1 MIEPTMPQRD
11 SSLAAAATRPVA
23 CSAPSFFVRPL
34 LFPLL
39 VSLLPLAVGGA
50 SAFAQARSDGA
61 MALSFDA
68 ARARMVDRS
77 DKLAAARA
85 AVESKEQQ
93 SEGVKG
99 LGGPVVSISGLAYAY
114 NANLNLDLDP
124 LNQKLG
130 QIGSSLPPAFQGFI
144 SRVPIPQLPNSY
156 TLNRHD
162 TGANASISA
171 VWPIYVGGATD
182 AVRGFVSAQTREA
195 QADAEQAGHEVDTLL
210 VQRYFGAQLAQRAAT
225 LRAQAERTIAQ
236 HDSAAQ
242 KMLAAGVI
250 SRVERLQASA
260 AYEEARRNA
269 RKAEDDAALAAV
281 ALARTVRA
289 DGSVAPQTPLFLI
302 STPVEPLGYF
312 IDSALTRHPGLG
324 KVAAKKSQAEQ
335 LHEGEEALRRPQVI
349 AFGTRELKSGNADWV
364 AGVGVRWTL
373 YDAIDRNALSA
384 SSLKKVE
391 QAERTDAQARSDIS
405 LLVERNWRALEN
417 ARRQYLEMK
426 ASVELAQEVVKL
438 RTAGLR
444 EGTSTTLDLIDA
456 ETNQAKVLTE
466 RAQAANDYVQALAQ
480 LLESAGLSDKF
491 SEYIARADVRVN

>member
-1 MIEPTMPQRD
+1 MKSP
-11 SSLAAAATRPVA
+11 
-23 CSAPSFFVRPL
+23 CRPL
-34 LFPLL
+34 LHALL
-39 VSLLPLAVGGA
+39 LLPAMVGTA
-50 SAFAQARSDGA
+50 AFAQARPDA
-61 MALSFDA
+61 LPLSFDA
-68 ARARMVDRS
+68 ARARMVERS
-77 DKLAAARA
+77 DKLAAARS
-85 AVESKEQQ
+85 AVESKELQG
-93 SEGVKG
+93 EGLKG
-99 LGGPVVSISGLAYAY
+99 LGGPVVSVSGLAYAY

-124 LNQKLG
+124 LNQRLG
-130 QIGSSLPPAFQGFI
+130 QIGQSLPPSIQSFI

-162 TGANASISA
+162 TGTNTSISA
-171 VWPIYVGGATD
+171 VWPIYLGGATD

-236 HDSAAQ
+236 HDAAAQ

-269 RKAEDDAALAAV
+269 RKAEDDATLAAV

-289 DGSVAPQTPLFLI
+289 DGSVTPQTPLFLI
-302 STPVEPLGYF
+302 STPIEPLGYF

-349 AFGTRELKSGNADWV
+349 AFGTRQLKSGNADWE
-364 AGVGVRWTL
+364 AGLGVRWTL
-373 YDAIDRNALSA
+373 YDSVDRNALSA
-384 SSLKKVE
+384 ASQKQVE
-391 QAERTDAQARSDIS
+391 QAERSDAQARSDIS

-438 RTAGLR
+438 RVAGLR

-456 ETNQAKVLTE
+456 ETNRAKVLTE

-480 LLESAGLSDKF
+480 LLESAGLSERF
-491 SEYIARADVRVN
+491 SEYIARADVKVN

>member
-1 MIEPTMPQRD
+1 M
-11 SSLAAAATRPVA
+11 TRPRLA
-23 CSAPSFFVRPL
+23 L
-34 LFPLL
+34 LP
-39 VSLLPLAVGGA
+39 SLLLLLPALMGGA
-50 SAFAQARSDGA
+50 AFAQQQARGDTNA
-61 MALSFDA
+61 LALSFDA
-68 ARARMVDRS
+68 ARLRMVERS
-77 DKLAAARA
+77 DKLAAARI
-85 AVESKEQQ
+85 AVEAKELQ
-93 SEGVKG
+93 SEGLKR

-124 LNQKLG
+124 LNQRLG
-130 QIGSSLPPAFQGFI
+130 QIGSSLPPSIQSFV

-162 TGANASISA
+162 TGANASVSA
-171 VWPIYVGGATD
+171 VWPLYLGGATD
-182 AVRGFVSAQTREA
+182 AVRGFVSAQAREA

-225 LRAQAERTIAQ
+225 LRLQAERTIAQ
-236 HDSAAQ
+236 HDAAAQ

-269 RKAEDDAALAAV
+269 RKAENDAALAGV

-289 DGSVAPQTPLFLI
+289 EGSVTPQTPLFLI
-302 STPVEPLGYF
+302 SAPIEPLGHF
-312 IDSALTRHPGLG
+312 IDAALTRHPGLG
-324 KVAAKKSQAEQ
+324 KVAAKKAQAEQ

-349 AFGTRELKSGNADWV
+349 AFGTREIKSGNADWV
-364 AGVGVRWTL
+364 AGLGVRWTL
-373 YDAIDRNALSA
+373 YDSVDRNALSA
-384 SSLKKVE
+384 ASHKQVE
-391 QAERTDAQARSDIS
+391 QAERTDLQVRSDIS
-405 LLVERNWRALEN
+405 LLVERNWRALDN

-426 ASVELAQEVVKL
+426 VSVELAQEVVKL

-480 LLESAGLSDKF
+480 LLESAGLSETF
-491 SEYIARADVRVN
+491 SDYIARADVKVN

>member
-1 MIEPTMPQRD
+1 MTPLHHVLR
-11 SSLAAAATRPVA
+11 SCSLRLLPALLVLSGAAAAQ
-23 CSAPSFFVRPL
+23 
-34 LFPLL
+34 
-39 VSLLPLAVGGA
+39 
-50 SAFAQARSDGA
+50 AQAANDDILS
-61 MALSFDA
+61 LSFDA
-68 ARARMVDRS
+68 ARARMIDRS

-85 AVESKEQQ
+85 AVDAKELQ
-93 SEGVKG
+93 SQGLKR
-99 LGGPVVSISGLAYAY
+99 LGGPSVSVSALAYAY

-124 LNQKLG
+124 LNQRLG
-130 QIGSSLPPAFQGFI
+130 QLGSALPSSIQSVIA
-144 SRVPIPQLPNSY
+144 RVPIPQLPNSY

-162 TGANASISA
+162 TGTNASISA

-210 VQRYFGAQLAQRAAT
+210 VQRYFGAQLARRAAA
-225 LRAQAERTIAQ
+225 LRLQAERTIAQ

-269 RKAEDDAALAAV
+269 RKAENDAALASV

-302 STPVEPLGYF
+302 STPIEPLNYF
-312 IDSALTRHPGLG
+312 IDSALTRHPGLD

-373 YDAIDRNALSA
+373 YDSVDRDKLSA
-384 SSLKKVE
+384 ASLKQVE

-480 LLESAGLSDKF
+480 LLESAGLSEKF
-491 SEYIARADVRVN
+491 SDYIARADVKVN

>member
-1 MIEPTMPQRD
+1 M
-11 SSLAAAATRPVA
+11 TRTRHVTSP
-23 CSAPSFFVRPL
+23 FL
-34 LFPLL
+34 LR
-39 VSLLPLAVGGA
+39 LLPALLALGSVAAVQAQTA
-50 SAFAQARSDGA
+50 SDDALS
-61 MALSFDA
+61 LSFDA
-68 ARARMVDRS
+68 ARARMIDRS

-85 AVESKEQQ
+85 AVESKELQ
-93 SEGVKG
+93 SQGLKG
-99 LGGPVVSISGLAYAY
+99 LGGPTVSVSALAYAY

-130 QIGSSLPPAFQGFI
+130 QLGSALPSSIQSVI

-162 TGANASISA
+162 TGANTSISA
-171 VWPIYVGGATD
+171 VWPLYVGGATD
-182 AVRGFVSAQTREA
+182 AVRSFVSAQTREA

-210 VQRYFGAQLAQRAAT
+210 VQRYFGAQLARRAAA
-225 LRAQAERTIAQ
+225 LRLQAERTIAQ

-269 RKAEDDAALAAV
+269 RKAENDAALASV

-302 STPVEPLGYF
+302 STPIEPLGYF

-373 YDAIDRNALSA
+373 YDSVDRNALSA
-384 SSLKKVE
+384 ASLKQVE

-438 RTAGLR
+438 RTSGLR

-480 LLESAGLSDKF
+480 LLESAGLSERF
-491 SEYIARADVRVN
+491 SDYIARADVKVN

>member
-1 MIEPTMPQRD
+1 MTRCRQALS
-11 SSLAAAATRPVA
+11 SSLR
-23 CSAPSFFVRPL
+23 L
-34 LFPLL
+34 LPALL
-39 VSLLPLAVGGA
+39 VLGTA
-50 SAFAQARSDGA
+50 AFAQAQTRNDDTLS
-61 MALSFDA
+61 LSFEA
-68 ARARMVDRS
+68 ARARMLDRS

-85 AVESKEQQ
+85 AVESKELQGQ
-93 SEGVKG
+93 GLKG
-99 LGGPVVSISGLAYAY
+99 LGGPTISVSGLAYAY

-130 QIGSSLPPAFQGFI
+130 QIGSALPSSIQSVIA
-144 SRVPIPQLPNSY
+144 RVPIPQLPNSY

-162 TGANASISA
+162 TGANTSISA
-171 VWPIYVGGATD
+171 VWPLYVGGATD
-182 AVRGFVSAQTREA
+182 AVRGFVSAQAREA

-242 KMLAAGVI
+242 KMLTAGVI

-269 RKAEDDAALAAV
+269 RKAENDAALAAV

-289 DGSVAPQTPLFLI
+289 DGSVTPQTPLFLI
-302 STPVEPLGYF
+302 STPIEPLGYF

-349 AFGTRELKSGNADWV
+349 AFGTRELKGGNADWV
-364 AGVGVRWTL
+364 AGLGVRWTL
-373 YDAIDRNALSA
+373 YDSVDRDTLSA
-384 SSLKKVE
+384 ASLKQVE

-438 RTAGLR
+438 RTSGLR

-480 LLESAGLSDKF
+480 LLESAGLSERF
-491 SEYIARADVRVN
+491 SDYIARADVKVN

>member
-1 MIEPTMPQRD
+1 MTKRTRH
-11 SSLAAAATRPVA
+11 AASPFTP
-23 CSAPSFFVRPL
+23 
-34 LFPLL
+34 
-39 VSLLPLAVGGA
+39 SLLPALLVLCGTAL
-50 SAFAQARSDGA
+50 AQAQPQALTPAQPQAGEDTLS
-61 MALSFDA
+61 LSFDA
-68 ARARMVDRS
+68 ARARMIDRS

-85 AVESKEQQ
+85 AVDAKELQ
-93 SEGVKG
+93 SQGLKR
-99 LGGPVVSISGLAYAY
+99 LGGPSVSVSALAYAY

-124 LNQKLG
+124 LNQRLG
-130 QIGSSLPPAFQGFI
+130 QLGSALPSSIQSVIA
-144 SRVPIPQLPNSY
+144 RVPIPQLPNSY

-162 TGANASISA
+162 TGTNASISA

-210 VQRYFGAQLAQRAAT
+210 VQRYFGAQLARRAAA
-225 LRAQAERTIAQ
+225 LRLQAERTIAQ

-269 RKAEDDAALAAV
+269 RKAENDAALASV
-281 ALARTVRA
+281 ALARTVRT

-302 STPVEPLGYF
+302 STPIEPLNYF
-312 IDSALTRHPGLG
+312 IDSALTRHPGLD

-373 YDAIDRNALSA
+373 YDSVDRDKLSA
-384 SSLKKVE
+384 ASLKQVE

-480 LLESAGLSDKF
+480 LLESAGLSDRF
-491 SEYIARADVRVN
+491 SDYIARADVKVN

>member
-1 MIEPTMPQRD
+1 MTTRTRQP
-11 SSLAAAATRPVA
+11 TRPFL
-23 CSAPSFFVRPL
+23 P
-34 LFPLL
+34 
-39 VSLLPLAVGGA
+39 SLLPALLVLC
-50 SAFAQARSDGA
+50 SPAFAQTQPQAGRDDALS
-61 MALSFDA
+61 LSFDA
-68 ARARMVDRS
+68 ARARMIDRS

-85 AVESKEQQ
+85 AVDAKELQ
-93 SEGVKG
+93 SQGLKG
-99 LGGPVVSISGLAYAY
+99 LGGPSISVSGLAYAY

-130 QIGSSLPPAFQGFI
+130 QLGSSLPTSIQSVIA
-144 SRVPIPQLPNSY
+144 RVPIPQLPNSY

-171 VWPIYVGGATD
+171 VWPLYVGGATD

-210 VQRYFGAQLAQRAAT
+210 VQRYFGAQLARRAAA
-225 LRAQAERTIAQ
+225 LRLQAERTIAQ

-250 SRVERLQASA
+250 SRVERLQATA

-269 RKAEDDAALAAV
+269 RKAENDAALASV

-302 STPVEPLGYF
+302 STPIEPLNYF
-312 IDSALTRHPGLG
+312 IDSALTRHPGLD

-373 YDAIDRNALSA
+373 YDSVDRDKLSA
-384 SSLKKVE
+384 ASLKQVE

-426 ASVELAQEVVKL
+426 ASVGLAQEVVKL
-438 RTAGLR
+438 RTAGLH

-480 LLESAGLSDKF
+480 LLESAGLSEKF
-491 SEYIARADVRVN
+491 SDYIARADVKVN

>member
-1 MIEPTMPQRD
+1 MTKRTRH
-11 SSLAAAATRPVA
+11 AASPFTP
-23 CSAPSFFVRPL
+23 
-34 LFPLL
+34 
-39 VSLLPLAVGGA
+39 SLLPALLVLCGT
-50 SAFAQARSDGA
+50 AFAQAQPQAQTPAQPQAGDDTLS
-61 MALSFDA
+61 LSFDA
-68 ARARMVDRS
+68 ARARMIDRS

-85 AVESKEQQ
+85 AVDAKELQ
-93 SEGVKG
+93 SQGLKR
-99 LGGPVVSISGLAYAY
+99 LGGPSVIISALAYAD
-114 NANLNLDLDP
+114 NANLKLDLDP
-124 LNQKLG
+124 LNQRLG
-130 QIGSSLPPAFQGFI
+130 QLGSALPSSIQSVIA
-144 SRVPIPQLPNSY
+144 RVPIPQLPNSY

-162 TGANASISA
+162 TGTNASISA

-210 VQRYFGAQLAQRAAT
+210 VQRYFGAQLARRAAA
-225 LRAQAERTIAQ
+225 LRLQAERTIAQ

-269 RKAEDDAALAAV
+269 RKAENDAALASV

-302 STPVEPLGYF
+302 STPIEPLNYF
-312 IDSALTRHPGLG
+312 IDSALTRHPGLD
-324 KVAAKKSQAEQ
+324 KVAAKKSQAEL

-373 YDAIDRNALSA
+373 YDSVDRDKLSA
-384 SSLKKVE
+384 ASLKQVE

-480 LLESAGLSDKF
+480 LLESAGLSEKF
-491 SEYIARADVRVN
+491 SDYIARADVKVN

>member
-1 MIEPTMPQRD
+1 MQRPRH
-11 SSLAAAATRPVA
+11 A
-23 CSAPSFFVRPL
+23 
-34 LFPLL
+34 LFP
-39 VSLLPLAVGGA
+39 SLLLLASLIA
-50 SAFAQARSDGA
+50 LSAAAFAQTQPQPRTDSLS
-61 MALSFDA
+61 LSFDA

-85 AVESKEQQ
+85 AVESKELQG
-93 SEGVKG
+93 EGVKG

-130 QIGSSLPPAFQGFI
+130 QIGSALPSSIQSVI

-162 TGANASISA
+162 TGTNTSISA
-171 VWPIYVGGATD
+171 VWPLYVGGATD

-289 DGSVAPQTPLFLI
+289 DGSVAPQTPLFII

-364 AGVGVRWTL
+364 AGIGVRWTL
-373 YDAIDRNALSA
+373 YDSVDRSALSA
-384 SSLKKVE
+384 SSLKQIE

-417 ARRQYLEMK
+417 ARRQYMEMK
-426 ASVELAQEVVKL
+426 ASVELAQEVLKL
-438 RTAGLR
+438 RVSGLR

-480 LLESAGLSDKF
+480 LLESAGISDRF
-491 SEYIARADVRVN
+491 SDYIARADVKVN

>member
-1 MIEPTMPQRD
+1 MK
-11 SSLAAAATRPVA
+11 SLR
-23 CSAPSFFVRPL
+23 RPL
-34 LFPLL
+34 LHCLHALL
-39 VSLLPLAVGGA
+39 LLPAMA
-50 SAFAQARSDGA
+50 ATSAFAQARPDA
-61 MALSFDA
+61 LPLSFDA
-68 ARARMVDRS
+68 ARARMIERS
-77 DKLAAARA
+77 DKLAAARS
-85 AVESKEQQ
+85 AVESKELQ
-93 SEGVKG
+93 SEGLKR
-99 LGGPVVSISGLAYAY
+99 LGGPVVSVSGLAYAY

-130 QIGSSLPPAFQGFI
+130 QIGQSLPPSIQSFI

-162 TGANASISA
+162 TGTNTSISA
-171 VWPIYVGGATD
+171 VWPIYLGSATD
-182 AVRGFVSAQTREA
+182 AVRGFVSAQAREA

-236 HDSAAQ
+236 HDAAAQ

-289 DGSVAPQTPLFLI
+289 EGAVAPQTPLFLI
-302 STPVEPLGYF
+302 SAPIEPLNYF
-312 IDSALTRHPGLG
+312 IDAALTRHPGLG

-335 LHEGEEALRRPQVI
+335 LHEGEAALRRPQVI
-349 AFGTRELKSGNADWV
+349 AFGTRQLKSGNADWV
-364 AGVGVRWTL
+364 AGLGVRWTL
-373 YDAIDRNALSA
+373 YDSVDRDALSA
-384 SSLKKVE
+384 SSQKQVE
-391 QAERTDAQARSDIS
+391 QAEHTDAQARSDIS

-426 ASVELAQEVVKL
+426 ASVALSEEVVRL
-438 RTAGLR
+438 RVAGLR

-456 ETNQAKVLTE
+456 ETNRAKVLTE
-466 RAQAANDYVQALAQ
+466 RAQAANEYVQALAQ
-480 LLESAGLSDKF
+480 LLESAGLSEKF
-491 SEYIARADVRVN
+491 SDYIARADVKVN

>member
-1 MIEPTMPQRD
+1 MKHPRHALLRNLLLPAA
-11 SSLAAAATRPVA
+11 LAAA
-23 CSAPSFFVRPL
+23 S
-34 LFPLL
+34 
-39 VSLLPLAVGGA
+39 GA
-50 SAFAQARSDGA
+50 ALAQAGGEEDVA
-61 MALSFDA
+61 MSFEA
-68 ARARMVDRS
+68 ARARMTERS

-85 AVESKEQQ
+85 AVESKQLQ
-93 SEGVKG
+93 GDGLKG
-99 LGGPVVSISGLAYAY
+99 LGGPVVAVSGLGYAY

-130 QIGSSLPPAFQGFI
+130 QIGQALPPSLQNFI
-144 SRVPIPQLPNSY
+144 AQVPIPQLPNSY

-162 TGANASISA
+162 TGSNASVSA
-171 VWPIYVGGATD
+171 VWPLYLGGATD
-182 AVRGFVSAQTREA
+182 AVRGFASAQTREA
-195 QADAEQAGHEVDTLL
+195 EADAEQASHEVDTLL
-210 VQRYFGAQLAQRAAT
+210 VQRYFGAQLAQRAAM
-225 LRAQAERTIAQ
+225 LRAQAERTIAR
-236 HDSAAQ
+236 HDAAAQ

-269 RKAEDDAALAAV
+269 RKAENDAALAAV

-289 DGSVAPQTPLFLI
+289 DGRVTPQTPLFVI
-302 STPVEPLGYF
+302 SAPIEPLGYF
-312 IDSALTRHPGLG
+312 IDSALNRHPGLE

-349 AFGTRELKSGNADWV
+349 AFGTRQLKSGGNADWV
-364 AGVGVRWTL
+364 AGLGVRWTL
-373 YDAIDRNALSA
+373 YDSVDRDALSA
-384 SSLKKVE
+384 ASQKQIE
-391 QAERTDAQARSDIS
+391 QAERTGAQARSDIS
-405 LLVERNWRALEN
+405 LLVERNWRALDN
-417 ARRQYLEMK
+417 ARRQYLEMQ

-480 LLESAGLSDKF
+480 LLESAGLSERF
-491 SEYIARADVRVN
+491 SDYIARADVRVN

>member
-1 MIEPTMPQRD
+1 MPM
-11 SSLAAAATRPVA
+11 TRPRLA
-23 CSAPSFFVRPL
+23 L
-34 LFPLL
+34 LP
-39 VSLLPLAVGGA
+39 SLLLLLPAFIGGA
-50 SAFAQARSDGA
+50 AFAQQQARSYNA
-61 MALSFDA
+61 LALSFDA
-68 ARARMVDRS
+68 ARLRMVERS
-77 DKLAAARA
+77 DKLAAARI
-85 AVESKEQQ
+85 AVEAKELQ
-93 SEGVKG
+93 SEGLKR
-99 LGGPVVSISGLAYAY
+99 LGGPVVSVSGLAYAY

-130 QIGSSLPPAFQGFI
+130 QIGSSLPPSIQSFV

-162 TGANASISA
+162 TGANASVSA
-171 VWPIYVGGATD
+171 VWPLYLGGATD
-182 AVRGFVSAQTREA
+182 AVRGFVSAQAREA

-225 LRAQAERTIAQ
+225 LRLQAERTIAQ
-236 HDSAAQ
+236 HDAAAQ

-269 RKAEDDAALAAV
+269 RKAENDAALAGV

-289 DGSVAPQTPLFLI
+289 EGSVTPQTPLFLI
-302 STPVEPLGYF
+302 SAPIEPLGHF
-312 IDSALTRHPGLG
+312 IDAALTRHPGLG
-324 KVAAKKSQAEQ
+324 KVAAKKAQAEQ

-349 AFGTRELKSGNADWV
+349 AFGTREIKSGNADWV
-364 AGVGVRWTL
+364 AGLGVRWTL
-373 YDAIDRNALSA
+373 YDSVDRNALSA
-384 SSLKKVE
+384 ASHKQVE
-391 QAERTDAQARSDIS
+391 QAERTDLQARSDIS
-405 LLVERNWRALEN
+405 LLVERNWRALDN

-426 ASVELAQEVVKL
+426 VSVELAQEVVKL

-480 LLESAGLSDKF
+480 LLESAGLSETF
-491 SEYIARADVRVN
+491 SDYIARADVKVN

>member
-1 MIEPTMPQRD
+1 MPKARH
-11 SSLAAAATRPVA
+11 A
-23 CSAPSFFVRPL
+23 
-34 LFPLL
+34 
-39 VSLLPLAVGGA
+39 LLPCLLLPALIGPLAI
-50 SAFAQARSDGA
+50 AQAQPRA
-61 MALSFDA
+61 ETLALSFDA
-68 ARARMVDRS
+68 AHARMLDRS

-85 AVESKEQQ
+85 AVDAKELQRQ
-93 SEGVKG
+93 GLKG
-99 LGGPVVSISGLAYAY
+99 LGGPTVSVSGLAYAY

-130 QIGSSLPPAFQGFI
+130 QVGSMLPPTVQGFI
-144 SRVPIPQLPNSY
+144 ARAPIPQLPNSY

-171 VWPIYVGGATD
+171 VWPLYLGGATD

-210 VQRYFGAQLAQRAAT
+210 VQRYFGAQLAQRAAL

-236 HDSAAQ
+236 HDAAAQ

-250 SRVERLQASA
+250 SRVERLQAGA

-289 DGSVAPQTPLFLI
+289 EGSVAPQTPLFIL

-312 IDSALTRHPGLG
+312 IDSALVRHPGLG

-364 AGVGVRWTL
+364 AGIGVRWSL
-373 YDAIDRNALSA
+373 YDSVDRNALSA
-384 SSLKKVE
+384 ASQKQIE
-391 QAERTDAQARSDIS
+391 QAERTGAQARSDIA

-426 ASVELAQEVVKL
+426 VSVELAQEVLKL
-438 RTAGLR
+438 RTSGLR

-480 LLESAGLSDKF
+480 LLESAGLSDSF
-491 SEYIARADVRVN
+491 SDYIARADVKVN

>member
-1 MIEPTMPQRD
+1 MK
-11 SSLAAAATRPVA
+11 SLR
-23 CSAPSFFVRPL
+23 RPL
-34 LFPLL
+34 LHSLHALL
-39 VSLLPLAVGGA
+39 LLPAMA
-50 SAFAQARSDGA
+50 ATSALAQARPDA
-61 MALSFDA
+61 MPLSFDA
-68 ARARMVDRS
+68 ARARMIERS
-77 DKLAAARA
+77 DKLAAARS
-85 AVESKEQQ
+85 AVESKELQ
-93 SEGVKG
+93 SEGLKR
-99 LGGPVVSISGLAYAY
+99 LGGPVVSVSGLAYAY

-130 QIGSSLPPAFQGFI
+130 QIGQSLPPSIQSFI

-162 TGANASISA
+162 TGTNTSISA
-171 VWPIYVGGATD
+171 VWPIYLGGATD
-182 AVRGFVSAQTREA
+182 AVRGFVSAQAREA

-236 HDSAAQ
+236 HDAAAQ

-289 DGSVAPQTPLFLI
+289 DGAVTPQTPLFLI
-302 STPVEPLGYF
+302 SAPIEPLNYF

-335 LHEGEEALRRPQVI
+335 LHEGEAALRRPQVI
-349 AFGTRELKSGNADWV
+349 AFGTRQLKSGNADWV
-364 AGVGVRWTL
+364 AGLGVRWTL
-373 YDAIDRNALSA
+373 YDSVDRDALSA
-384 SSLKKVE
+384 SSQKQVE
-391 QAERTDAQARSDIS
+391 QAEHTDAQARSDIS

-426 ASVELAQEVVKL
+426 ASVALSEEVVRL
-438 RTAGLR
+438 RVAGLR

-456 ETNQAKVLTE
+456 ETNRAKVLTE
-466 RAQAANDYVQALAQ
+466 RAQAANEYVQALAQ
-480 LLESAGLSDKF
+480 LLESAGLSEKF
-491 SEYIARADVRVN
+491 SDYIARADVRVN

>member
-1 MIEPTMPQRD
+1 M
-11 SSLAAAATRPVA
+11 TRPRLA
-23 CSAPSFFVRPL
+23 L
-34 LFPLL
+34 LP
-39 VSLLPLAVGGA
+39 SLLLLPAFIGGA
-50 SAFAQARSDGA
+50 AFAQQQARGDTNA
-61 MALSFDA
+61 LALSFDA
-68 ARARMVDRS
+68 ARLRMVERS
-77 DKLAAARA
+77 DKLAAARI
-85 AVESKEQQ
+85 AVEAKELQ
-93 SEGVKG
+93 SEGLKR

-130 QIGSSLPPAFQGFI
+130 QIGSSLPPSIQSFV

-162 TGANASISA
+162 TGANASVSA
-171 VWPIYVGGATD
+171 VWPLYLGGATD
-182 AVRGFVSAQTREA
+182 AVRGFVSAQAREA

-225 LRAQAERTIAQ
+225 LRLQAERTIAQ
-236 HDSAAQ
+236 HDAAAQ

-269 RKAEDDAALAAV
+269 RKAENDAALAGV

-289 DGSVAPQTPLFLI
+289 EGSVTPQTPLFLI
-302 STPVEPLGYF
+302 SAPIEPLGHF
-312 IDSALTRHPGLG
+312 IDAALTRHPGLG
-324 KVAAKKSQAEQ
+324 KVAAKKAQAEQ

-349 AFGTRELKSGNADWV
+349 AFGTREIKSGNADWV
-364 AGVGVRWTL
+364 AGLGVRWTL
-373 YDAIDRNALSA
+373 YDSVDRNALSA
-384 SSLKKVE
+384 ASHKQVE
-391 QAERTDAQARSDIS
+391 QAERTDLQARSDIS
-405 LLVERNWRALEN
+405 LLVERNWRALDN

-426 ASVELAQEVVKL
+426 VSVELAQEVVKL

-480 LLESAGLSDKF
+480 LLESAGLSETF
-491 SEYIARADVRVN
+491 SDYIARADVKVN

>member
-1 MIEPTMPQRD
+1 MPM
-11 SSLAAAATRPVA
+11 TRPRLA
-23 CSAPSFFVRPL
+23 L
-34 LFPLL
+34 LP
-39 VSLLPLAVGGA
+39 SLLLLPAFLGGA
-50 SAFAQARSDGA
+50 AFAQQQARGDTTSTL
-61 MALSFDA
+61 ALSFDA
-68 ARARMVDRS
+68 ARQRMVERS
-77 DKLAAARA
+77 DKLAAARI
-85 AVESKEQQ
+85 AVEAKELQ
-93 SEGVKG
+93 SEGVKR

-130 QIGSSLPPAFQGFI
+130 QIGSSLPPSIQSFV

-162 TGANASISA
+162 TGANASVSA
-171 VWPIYVGGATD
+171 VWPLYLGGATD
-182 AVRGFVSAQTREA
+182 AVRGFVSAQAREA

-225 LRAQAERTIAQ
+225 LRLQAERTIAQ
-236 HDSAAQ
+236 HDAAAQ

-269 RKAEDDAALAAV
+269 RKAENDAALAGV

-289 DGSVAPQTPLFLI
+289 EDSVTPQTPLFLI
-302 STPVEPLGYF
+302 SAPIEPLGHF
-312 IDSALTRHPGLG
+312 IDAALMRHPGLG
-324 KVAAKKSQAEQ
+324 KVAAKKAQAEQ

-349 AFGTRELKSGNADWV
+349 AFGTREIKSGNADWV
-364 AGVGVRWTL
+364 AGLGVRWTL
-373 YDAIDRNALSA
+373 YDSVDRNALSA
-384 SSLKKVE
+384 ASHKQVE
-391 QAERTDAQARSDIS
+391 QAERTDLQARSDIS
-405 LLVERNWRALEN
+405 LLVERNWRALDN

-426 ASVELAQEVVKL
+426 VSVELAQEVVKL

-480 LLESAGLSDKF
+480 LLESAGLSETF
-491 SEYIARADVRVN
+491 SDYIARADVKVN

>member
-1 MIEPTMPQRD
+1 MQRHRPALRP
-11 SSLAAAATRPVA
+11 SLLWLPALLGFGAAA
-23 CSAPSFFVRPL
+23 L
-34 LFPLL
+34 
-39 VSLLPLAVGGA
+39 
-50 SAFAQARSDGA
+50 AQAPAPPSADTL
-61 MALSFDA
+61 ALSFDA
-68 ARARMVDRS
+68 ARARMLDRS

-85 AVESKEQQ
+85 AVDAKELQ
-93 SEGVKG
+93 SQGLQG
-99 LGGPVVSISGLAYAY
+99 LGGPTVSISGLAYAY

-130 QIGSSLPPAFQGFI
+130 QAGAMLPPSLQGFV
-144 SRVPIPQLPNSY
+144 SRLPIPQLPNSY

-162 TGANASISA
+162 TGANASVSA
-171 VWPIYVGGATD
+171 VWPLYLGGATD

-210 VQRYFGAQLAQRAAT
+210 VQRYFSAQLAQRAAL

-236 HDSAAQ
+236 HDAAAQ

-250 SRVERLQASA
+250 SRVERLQAGA

-289 DGSVAPQTPLFLI
+289 EGSVAPQTPLFIL

-312 IDSALTRHPGLG
+312 IDSALVRHPGLG

-364 AGVGVRWTL
+364 AGVGVRWSL
-373 YDAIDRNALSA
+373 YDSVDRNALSA
-384 SSLKKVE
+384 ASQKQIE
-391 QAERTDAQARSDIS
+391 QAERTDAQARSDIA

-426 ASVELAQEVVKL
+426 VSVELAQEVLRL
-438 RTAGLR
+438 RTSGLR

-480 LLESAGLSDKF
+480 LLESAGLSDSF
-491 SEYIARADVRVN
+491 SDYIARADVKVN

>member
-1 MIEPTMPQRD
+1 MPKARH
-11 SSLAAAATRPVA
+11 A
-23 CSAPSFFVRPL
+23 
-34 LFPLL
+34 
-39 VSLLPLAVGGA
+39 LLPCLLLLPALIGPLAI
-50 SAFAQARSDGA
+50 AQAQPRADTL
-61 MALSFDA
+61 ALSFDA
-68 ARARMVDRS
+68 ARARMLDRS

-85 AVESKEQQ
+85 AVDAKELQRQ
-93 SEGVKG
+93 GLQG
-99 LGGPVVSISGLAYAY
+99 LGGPTVSISGLAYAY

-130 QIGSSLPPAFQGFI
+130 QVGAMLPPSLQGFV
-144 SRVPIPQLPNSY
+144 SRLPIPQLPNSY

-162 TGANASISA
+162 TGTNASVSA
-171 VWPIYVGGATD
+171 VWPLYLGGATD

-210 VQRYFGAQLAQRAAT
+210 VQRYFSAQLAQRAAL

-236 HDSAAQ
+236 HDAAAQ

-250 SRVERLQASA
+250 SRVERLQAGA

-289 DGSVAPQTPLFLI
+289 EGSVAPQTPLFIL

-312 IDSALTRHPGLG
+312 IDSALVRHPGLG

-364 AGVGVRWTL
+364 AGIGVRWSL
-373 YDAIDRNALSA
+373 YDSVDRNALSA
-384 SSLKKVE
+384 ASLKQIE
-391 QAERTDAQARSDIS
+391 QAERTDAQARSDIA

-426 ASVELAQEVVKL
+426 VSVELAQEVLRL
-438 RTAGLR
+438 RTSGLR

-480 LLESAGLSDKF
+480 LLESAGLSDSF
-491 SEYIARADVRVN
+491 SDYIARADVKVN

>member
-1 MIEPTMPQRD
+1 MTSPRH
-11 SSLAAAATRPVA
+11 A
-23 CSAPSFFVRPL
+23 L
-34 LFPLL
+34 LHTLL
-39 VSLLPLAVGGA
+39 LLPALAGGA
-50 SAFAQARSDGA
+50 AFAQARGDTL
-61 MALSFDA
+61 ALSFDA
-68 ARARMVDRS
+68 ARARMIERS
-77 DKLAAARA
+77 DKLAAAHA
-85 AVESKEQQ
+85 AVESKELQ
-93 SEGVKG
+93 SQGLKG
-99 LGGPVVSISGLAYAY
+99 LGGPSISVSGLAYAY

-130 QIGSSLPPAFQGFI
+130 QLGQALPSPIQGLI
-144 SRVPIPQLPNSY
+144 SQMPIPQLPNSY
-156 TLNRHD
+156 TINRHD
-162 TGANASISA
+162 TGSNASISA
-171 VWPIYVGGATD
+171 IWPIYVGGATD

-195 QADAEQAGHEVDTLL
+195 QADADQAGHEVDTLL

-269 RKAEDDAALAAV
+269 RKAENDAALAAV

-302 STPVEPLGYF
+302 STPIEPLGYF
-312 IDSALTRHPGLG
+312 IDSALTRHPGLD

-349 AFGTRELKSGNADWV
+349 AFGTRQIKGSNADWV
-364 AGVGVRWTL
+364 AGLGVRWTL
-373 YDAIDRNALSA
+373 YDSVDRDALSA
-384 SSLKKVE
+384 SSMKKVE

-438 RTAGLR
+438 RTSGLR

-491 SEYIARADVRVN
+491 SDYIARADVRVN

>member
-1 MIEPTMPQRD
+1 MTPLHHVLRTC
-11 SSLAAAATRPVA
+11 SLRLLPALLVLSGAAAAQ
-23 CSAPSFFVRPL
+23 
-34 LFPLL
+34 
-39 VSLLPLAVGGA
+39 
-50 SAFAQARSDGA
+50 AQAANDDTLS
-61 MALSFDA
+61 LSFDA
-68 ARARMVDRS
+68 ARARMIDRS

-85 AVESKEQQ
+85 AVDAKELQ
-93 SEGVKG
+93 SQGLKR
-99 LGGPVVSISGLAYAY
+99 LGGPSVSVSALAYAY

-124 LNQKLG
+124 LNQKFGQLG
-130 QIGSSLPPAFQGFI
+130 SALPSSIQSVIA
-144 SRVPIPQLPNSY
+144 RVPIPQLPNSY

-162 TGANASISA
+162 TGTNASISA
-171 VWPIYVGGATD
+171 VWPLYVGGATD

-210 VQRYFGAQLAQRAAT
+210 VQRYFGAQLARRAAA
-225 LRAQAERTIAQ
+225 LRLQAERTIAQ

-269 RKAEDDAALAAV
+269 RKAENDAALASV

-302 STPVEPLGYF
+302 STPIEPLNYF
-312 IDSALTRHPGLG
+312 IDSALTRHPGLD

-373 YDAIDRNALSA
+373 YDSVDRDALSA
-384 SSLKKVE
+384 ASLKQVE

-480 LLESAGLSDKF
+480 LLESAGLSEKF
-491 SEYIARADVRVN
+491 SDYIARADVKVN

>member
-1 MIEPTMPQRD
+1 MQRPRH
-11 SSLAAAATRPVA
+11 A
-23 CSAPSFFVRPL
+23 
-34 LFPLL
+34 LFL
-39 VSLLPLAVGGA
+39 SLLLLPSLIALSA
-50 SAFAQARSDGA
+50 AAFAQTQPQPRTDSLS
-61 MALSFDA
+61 LSFDA

-85 AVESKEQQ
+85 AVESKELQG
-93 SEGVKG
+93 EGVKG

-130 QIGSSLPPAFQGFI
+130 QIGSALPSSIQSVI

-162 TGANASISA
+162 TGTNTSISA
-171 VWPIYVGGATD
+171 VWPLYVGGATD

-289 DGSVAPQTPLFLI
+289 DGSVAPQTPLFII

-364 AGVGVRWTL
+364 AGIGVRWTL
-373 YDAIDRNALSA
+373 YDSVDRSALSA
-384 SSLKKVE
+384 SSLKQIE

-417 ARRQYLEMK
+417 ARRQYMEMK
-426 ASVELAQEVVKL
+426 ASVELAQEVLKL
-438 RTAGLR
+438 RVSGLR

-480 LLESAGLSDKF
+480 LLESAGISDRF
-491 SEYIARADVRVN
+491 SDYIARADVKVN